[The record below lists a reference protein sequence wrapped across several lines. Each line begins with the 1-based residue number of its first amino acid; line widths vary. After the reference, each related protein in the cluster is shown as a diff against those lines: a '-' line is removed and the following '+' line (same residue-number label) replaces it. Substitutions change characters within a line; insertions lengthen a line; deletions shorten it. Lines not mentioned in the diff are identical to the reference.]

1 VVNERHLFALSA
13 TVAFVQVVAAQD
25 GSLRGVA
32 FDKDFDVPLAGA
44 LAQIVELA
52 LTVTTDEQGNFVFP
66 KVPPGRY
73 TLVVTKDGYL
83 RTVRADLM
91 VTSGQLTE
99 VRVELAGDFTEM
111 EEFVVQ
117 DVLQLGVDTE
127 SALLELR
134 LDSAAFMD
142 SISSDLMSRAGATDA
157 SDALRLVP
165 GASVQN
171 GKSAVIRGLPDR
183 YVSSQM
189 NGVRL
194 PSADEDKRA
203 VELDQFPSE
212 VISNLQVSKT
222 FTPDQQGDASGGAVN
237 VGLKGVPD
245 EPVFFKWK
253 VGTSWNTNVAGRGDF
268 LTYDGGGVHAFGKT
282 GRERSVQPLGENWDG
297 AVGVSRAEAPIDF
310 EMSGALGGF
319 FDLGNGWRAGG
330 LISLYYETDSSF
342 FDDGQDNSL
351 WVVQLGDPL
360 TPQFSQGSPA
370 SGEFYTSLLDITQST
385 QSAQWGGLGTF
396 GVESKDHAIR
406 LAWLRT
412 EIAEDKVTL
421 AEDTRGKQYFFP
433 GHDPSIPTSPGHEQV
448 LAAPYLRLQTLEYT
462 ERVTQTLQLT
472 GRHRL
477 QLDGVGPLDA
487 AEVDWTLAHSMA
499 DRDQP
504 DKRQFASAWNP
515 VGTYLQYKPAAQFT
529 LGNLQRIWK
538 QIEEESDTAAANVK
552 LPFAAVDDQPG
563 YVKLGVFHDRVD
575 RRFNQ
580 DTFSN
585 FNDPSFYV
593 GQFDELDWSQHWLFE
608 DHPITAGNADID
620 YDGEQQI
627 SASYMMLEL
636 PLVSTLRFIGGV
648 RFESTEISI
657 VNHPEED
664 AVWVPPG
671 QFGTADLEPGDAD
684 VSFSQND
691 ILPAFGLLYQAVEGL
706 TLRASYS
713 GTVARQTFKELTP
726 IVQQEYLG
734 GPIFL
739 GNPELQMS
747 SLRNYDFRADYVPYE
762 GSLFSASVFRKD
774 IDQPIEYVEKLATF
788 AFTTAV
794 NYPRGTLS
802 GIELE
807 TRQGLAQFSPALQ
820 GLSVGANGTWIDA
833 SVRVPEDEING
844 FINLHGVA
852 PPSTRDMTNA
862 PEYLYNLF
870 LTCDIAATET
880 SFGLFYTVQGD
891 TLVQGPGPSNSFFI
905 PATYLTRYETFN
917 ATLSQSLG
925 RGVKLMFSAKNLT
938 DAERRE
944 VYRSDFTGQDVTR
957 RTHHDGIDFSLSIG
971 GEIKF

>member
-1 VVNERHLFALSA
+1 MVNERFLLALSA
-13 TVAFVQVVAAQD
+13 PVAFVEVVAAQD

-44 LAQIVELA
+44 RAQIVELA
-52 LTVTTDEQGNFVFP
+52 LSVTSDEHGNFVFA
-66 KVPPGRY
+66 KVAPGRY
-73 TLVVTKDGYL
+73 TLVVSKDGYL
-83 RTVRADLM
+83 RSVRSDVM
-91 VTSGQLTE
+91 VTPGQLTE
-99 VRVELAGDFTEM
+99 VRVELAGDFTDM

-117 DVLQLGVDTE
+117 EVLQLGVDTE
-127 SALLELR
+127 GALLELR

-142 SISSDLMSRAGATDA
+142 SISSELMSKAGASDA

-165 GASVQN
+165 GASVSN

-222 FTPDQQGDASGGAVN
+222 FTPDQQGDASGGAVD

-245 EPVFFKWK
+245 EPAFVKWK
-253 VGTSWNTNVAGRGDF
+253 FGTSWNSQVAGRSNF

-282 GRERSVQPLGENWDG
+282 GRERSVQPLGEKWDG

-319 FDLGNGWRAGG
+319 FDIGNGWRAGG
-330 LISLYYETDSSF
+330 LVSVYYETDSSF
-342 FDDGQDNSL
+342 FDDGKDNSL
-351 WVVQLGDPL
+351 WALRLRDPL
-360 TPQFSQGSPA
+360 TPQFSQGSPS
-370 SGEFYTSLLDITQST
+370 SGEFVTSLLDITQST
-385 QSAQWGGLGTF
+385 QSAQWGALGTF
-396 GVESKDHAIR
+396 GVESKEHAIR

-412 EIAEDKVTL
+412 EVAEDKVTL
-421 AEDTRGKQYFFP
+421 AEDTRGKQYYFP
-433 GHDPSIPTSPGHEQV
+433 GHDPSIPTSPGSEQL
-448 LAAPYLRLQTLEYT
+448 LAAPYLRLQTLDYT
-462 ERVTQTLQLT
+462 ERVTETLQLT

-477 QLDGVGPLDA
+477 QLDGTGPLEA
-487 AEVDWTLAHSMA
+487 AELDWTLAHSKA
-499 DRDQP
+499 NRDQP
-504 DKRQFASAWNP
+504 DKRQFASAWLP
-515 VGTYLQYKPAAQFT
+515 VGTFIQYKPAAQFT

-538 QIEEESDTAAANVK
+538 QIEEESDTASANLM
-552 LPFAAVDDQPG
+552 LPFAAFNDLPG
-563 YVKLGVFHDRVD
+563 YVKVGVFYDHVD
-575 RRFNQ
+575 RRFDQ

-585 FNDPSFYV
+585 FNDPSFYS
-593 GQFDELDWSQHWLFE
+593 GQFNELDWSQHWLFE
-608 DHPITAGNADID
+608 NHPITASNADID
-620 YDGEQQI
+620 YDGKQEI
-627 SASYMMLEL
+627 SASYAMLEV
-636 PLVSTLRFIGGV
+636 PLVAKLRFVGGV

-657 VNHPEED
+657 VNQAEED

-671 QFGTADLEPGDAD
+671 QFGTAQLEPGDAD
-684 VSFSQND
+684 VSFSQHD
-691 ILPAFGLLYQAVEGL
+691 ILPAFGLMYEALEGL

-713 GTVARQTFKELTP
+713 ETVARQTFKELTP

-739 GNPELQMS
+739 GNPELEMS

-762 GSLFSASVFRKD
+762 GGLFSASVFRKD
-774 IDQPIEYVEKLATF
+774 IDKPIEYVEKLATF

-807 TRQGLAQFSPALQ
+807 TRQGLEQLSPALK
-820 GLSVGANGTWIDA
+820 GLAVGANGTWIDA
-833 SVRVPEDEING
+833 HVRLPDDEING
-844 FINLHGVA
+844 FITLHGVA

-870 LTCDIAATET
+870 LTCDIEASGTG
-880 SFGLFYTVQGD
+880 FGVFYTVQGD
-891 TLVQGPGPSNSFFI
+891 TLIQGPGPSNSFFI
-905 PATYLTRYETFN
+905 PATYQTRFDTLN
-917 ATLSQSLG
+917 ATFSQSLG
-925 RGVKLMFSAKNLT
+925 RGVRLMFSAKNLT

-944 VYRSDFTGQDVTR
+944 VYRSEFIGEDVTR
-957 RTHHDGIDFSLSIG
+957 RSHHDGIDFSLSIG